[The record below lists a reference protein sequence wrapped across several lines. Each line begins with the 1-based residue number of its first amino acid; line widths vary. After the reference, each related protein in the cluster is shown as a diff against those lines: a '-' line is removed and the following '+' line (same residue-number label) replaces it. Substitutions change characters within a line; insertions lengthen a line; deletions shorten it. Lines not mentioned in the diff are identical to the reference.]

1 MHLRNGKVVQPPP
14 EPNAGMR
21 NTVVSSKETA
31 GHPIESKRTEPG
43 RDISQPIAGVGRP
56 IPRNRDRDVGG
67 RKEPEMNQARME
79 PGMAEFFRQ
88 FASQMALGLV
98 HTSQR
103 SIGFEDGKNMRNF
116 LDLVVLDFIERG
128 LEERQW
134 GEELK
139 RYLTGDALG
148 YWLYLRRTGVPLTD
162 WEQQRQRFCA
172 RFCNITKERMKV
184 MIAENVWRGDHHA
197 YSAGFAT
204 IVAQGVSIAPDL
216 LVGYYLANLPVE
228 IYREI
233 TQGGT
238 RKFADWQEAA
248 AALATTAAPWR
259 DSCEDR
265 LRFQRDLEDAKRR
278 WANGGREPGLQRER
292 ESRGNRRNDTTDS
305 RCYACS
311 GRGHVSRDCPL
322 RNGATRRIGETCS
335 RCGGRDHYARD
346 CPTSARPR
354 AEPVRQRRQQ
364 PMRPN
369 VDQSGH
375 LNGRA

>member
-1 MHLRNGKVVQPPP
+1 MDMHLRNGKVVQPPP
-14 EPNAGMR
+14 EPNAGKP
-21 NTVVSSKETA
+21 NIVVSNGT
-31 GHPIESKRTEPG
+31 
-43 RDISQPIAGVGRP
+43 
-56 IPRNRDRDVGG
+56 
-67 RKEPEMNQARME
+67 
-79 PGMAEFFRQ
+79 
-88 FASQMALGLV
+88 GLV

-103 SIGFEDGKNMRNF
+103 SIGYEDGKNMRNF
-116 LDLVVLDFIERG
+116 LDLVELDFIERG
-128 LEERQW
+128 LEKRQW

-162 WEQQRQRFCA
+162 WEQLRQRFCA
-172 RFCNITKERMKV
+172 QFCNITKERMKV
-184 MIAENVWRGDHHA
+184 MIAENVWRGDHQA
-197 YSAGFAT
+197 YSARFAA
-204 IVAQGVSIAPDL
+204 IVAQGVSMAPDL

-233 TQGGT
+233 TRGGT
-238 RKFADWQEAA
+238 RKLADWQEAA

-278 WANGGREPGLQRER
+278 WANGGREPCLQRER
-292 ESRGNRRNDTTDS
+292 ESRGNRRNDPTDS

-346 CPTSARPR
+346 CPTPADPTPTPSSPVLDWPAAYSKCPVFS
-354 AEPVRQRRQQ
+354 EPYNAASTKPGEVVQLEFQHRRHTFRFVL
-364 PMRPN
+364 PY
-369 VDQSGH
+369 
-375 LNGRA
+375 